1 MKRGFG
7 RLRRVSFMFL
17 LLLLCDLVGE
27 KNFLPGES
35 ASFNSV
41 EAAQRQQNQ
50 KKESTLRIG
59 SIPQINA
66 VQMVKQWQP
75 FLDYLSKE
83 LNMKVELILKPDYL
97 SVITGLANSEMDVA
111 LLGSFA
117 YIRTFPQ
124 GTIRP
129 LVKRVIFGSPNYHSI
144 IIVRKDSGIER
155 FADLRGKTFAFTDKN
170 STTGYFLPLDMMKEK
185 GFGRPEAFFSAIIF
199 TGNHE
204 SAVLAV
210 HNGSVDGASVST
222 TRWNPKNPKIGDLK
236 IIWKSE
242 PIPLG
247 PFVARK
253 NLDPALFEKIK
264 KAFLKVGKTPETKD
278 LSRHIE
284 IEGFLPVRDS
294 EYDVVRKIQKKFG
307 MKGFGD

>member
-7 RLRRVSFMFL
+7 RLRGVSFIFL
-17 LLLLCDLVGE
+17 SLLLCGLAGE
-27 KNFLPGES
+27 QILLTAES
-35 ASFNSV
+35 ALFNAA
-41 EAAQRQQNQ
+41 EAAQRQQNRN
-50 KKESTLRIG
+50 KDSTLRIG

-66 VQMVKQWQP
+66 VQMVRQWQP

-83 LNMKVELILKPDYL
+83 LGMKVELVLKPDYR
-97 SVITGLANSEMDVA
+97 SVITGLSNSEMDVA

-124 GTIRP
+124 GNIRP

-144 IIVRKDSGIER
+144 IIVRKDSGIES

-170 STTGYFLPLDMMKEK
+170 STTGYFLPLDMMIEK
-185 GFGRPEAFFSAIIF
+185 GFGRPETFFSAIIF

-236 IIWKSE
+236 VLWKSE
-242 PIPLG
+242 AIPLG

-253 NLDPALFEKIK
+253 SLDPALFGKIK
-264 KAFLKVGKTPETKD
+264 KAFLKVGKAPETKD
-278 LSRHIE
+278 LSAHIE
-284 IEGFLPVRDS
+284 IDGFLPVRDT
-294 EYDVVRKIQKKFG
+294 EYDVVRKIQKKLG
-307 MKGFGD
+307 MKGSGD